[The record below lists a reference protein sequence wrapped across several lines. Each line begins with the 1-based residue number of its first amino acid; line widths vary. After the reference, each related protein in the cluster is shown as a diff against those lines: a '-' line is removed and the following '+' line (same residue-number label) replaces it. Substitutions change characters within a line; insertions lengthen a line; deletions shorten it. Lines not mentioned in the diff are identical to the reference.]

1 MTATA
6 VPTDN
11 RAGAALENAPAR
23 RVAATADDQAIP
35 GKDLT

>member
-6 VPTDN
+6 VTTDN

-23 RVAATADDQAIP
+23 RVAATADDQVLQ